1 MDINDMML
9 NLMANPYN
17 MKPKK
22 EYHRK
27 NYLSMY
33 LLDRYDER
41 DERVV
46 SFIESH
52 IDDLIVEYVLN
63 GIIDQINL
71 FKS

>member
-1 MDINDMML
+1 MML
-9 NLMANPYN
+9 DLMANPYN

-22 EYHRK
+22 QYHRK

-46 SFIESH
+46 RFIESH

>member
-33 LLDRYDER
+33 LSDKYDER

-63 GIIDQINL
+63 DIIDQINR

>member
-1 MDINDMML
+1 MSDEEML
-9 NLMANPYN
+9 LSLMANPYN

-33 LLDRYDER
+33 LSDRYDER

-46 SFIESH
+46 RFIESH
-52 IDDLIVEYVLN
+52 IDDLIVEYILKD
-63 GIIDQINL
+63 IIDQIN
-71 FKS
+71 SY

>member
-1 MDINDMML
+1 MEEEML
-9 NLMANPYN
+9 LSLMANPYN

-33 LLDRYDER
+33 LSDRYDER

-46 SFIESH
+46 RFIESR

-63 GIIDQINL
+63 DIIDQIKIVIN
-71 FKS
+71 

>member
-9 NLMANPYN
+9 NLIANPYN

-22 EYHRK
+22 EYNRK

-46 SFIESH
+46 SFIESR

-63 GIIDQINL
+63 DIIDQINL

>member
-22 EYHRK
+22 QYHRK

-41 DERVV
+41 DEGVV
-46 SFIESH
+46 RFIESH

>member
-1 MDINDMML
+1 ML
-9 NLMANPYN
+9 LSLMANPYN

-33 LLDRYDER
+33 LSDRYDER

-46 SFIESH
+46 RFIESH
-52 IDDLIVEYVLN
+52 IDDLIVEYILKD
-63 GIIDQINL
+63 IIDQIN
-71 FKS
+71 SY

>member
-9 NLMANPYN
+9 NLIANPYN

-22 EYHRK
+22 EYNRK

-46 SFIESH
+46 LFIESH

-63 GIIDQINL
+63 DIIDQINL

>member
-63 GIIDQINL
+63 DIIDQINV
-71 FKS
+71 

>member
-1 MDINDMML
+1 MML
-9 NLMANPYN
+9 DLMANPYN

-22 EYHRK
+22 KYHRK

-63 GIIDQINL
+63 DIIDQINL

>member
-1 MDINDMML
+1 MML
-9 NLMANPYN
+9 DLMANPYN

-22 EYHRK
+22 QYHRK

-33 LLDRYDER
+33 LSDRYDER
-41 DERVV
+41 DEHVV

-63 GIIDQINL
+63 DIIDQINL

>member
-1 MDINDMML
+1 MEEELLL

-33 LLDRYDER
+33 LSDRYDER

-46 SFIESH
+46 SFIESK
-52 IDDLIVEYVLN
+52 IDDLIVQYVLN
-63 GIIDQINL
+63 GIIDQITVYNT
-71 FKS
+71 

>member
-1 MDINDMML
+1 MML
-9 NLMANPYN
+9 NLIANPYN

-22 EYHRK
+22 EYNRK

-46 SFIESH
+46 SFIESR

-63 GIIDQINL
+63 DIIDQINL

>member
-9 NLMANPYN
+9 DLMANPYN

-22 EYHRK
+22 QYHRK

-46 SFIESH
+46 RFIESH

-63 GIIDQINL
+63 DIIDQINL
-71 FKS
+71 SKS

>member
-1 MDINDMML
+1 MML